1 MNNLA
6 LFITHNI
13 FFDQT
18 QINLFL
24 EKDYIKIEGVSV
36 PVWVN
41 AKTSK
46 TTEPAQEIFCEYEIF
61 NRQEKND
68 ILLNKKGYKILLCN
82 QFWNPP
88 EEIDFKKLA
97 NMHEQERIEFEEK
110 RNKWWK
116 KNPKPLSIRDFKET
130 EYFRIEIKKLNEK
143 FDKLPGQEVD
153 CQHIIEIKT
162 KSKLYNSLT

>member
-6 LFITHNI
+6 LFVTHNI
-13 FFDQT
+13 FFDQK
-18 QINLFL
+18 QIKSFL
-24 EKDYIKIEGVSV
+24 KKDFIKTKGVSV

-46 TTEPAQEIFCEYEIF
+46 TTEPAQEVFCEYEIF
-61 NRQEKND
+61 RKQEKKD
-68 ILLNKKGYKILLCN
+68 ILLTKKGYKILLSN
-82 QFWNPP
+82 EFWTPP
-88 EEIDFKKLA
+88 EDIDFEKLA
-97 NMHEQERIEFEEK
+97 KMTEDQRREFEEK

-116 KNPKPLSIRDFKET
+116 KNPKPFDIEDLQKTKYYRL
-130 EYFRIEIKKLNEK
+130 EIKKLNEK

-162 KSKLYNSLT
+162 KEMLVSSLS